1 MGRSPSANTGYL
13 LKDLLD
19 IAAFQNTLDSFAKL
33 TGLATAILE
42 RDGEI
47 LVASGWQRIC
57 TAFHRKNKL
66 SARRCLESD
75 TEQAEQLTKAG
86 KYNIYKCKNGLV
98 DVAVPIIIE
107 DVHIGNLFAGQFLFE
122 PPDLDFFAEQAR
134 QYGFD
139 RTAYMDALSKVP
151 VLSEDKARQVMA
163 FFSDLTVVIVN
174 SSINKLQLMDLNRNL
189 EKKVLERTAALE
201 EEIKVRQAEK
211 QFSES
216 LIHSL
221 PGLMYV
227 FNQMGELKRWN
238 KNFETVSGLTVAQIR
253 EMEPFDFI
261 VEEDRAI
268 IKEAIKKVFREG
280 SATAEAR
287 IATVDGRQIP
297 HFFTGYHFKQGEMDY
312 LVGVGLDI
320 SDRVRSEREK
330 ENLIR
335 KLQHALSEVKQL
347 SGFLP
352 ICSSCKKVRDDEGY
366 WNQIDA
372 YIKRHSEVEFSHS
385 LCPDCARKLYPE
397 WDRSES
403 H

>member
-1 MGRSPSANTGYL
+1 MGRSPSENTGYM

-19 IAAFQNTLDSFAKL
+19 ISAFQNTLDSFAKL

-57 TAFHRKNKL
+57 MAFHRKNSI

-75 TEQAEQLTKAG
+75 TEQAEQLSKG
-86 KYNIYKCKNGLV
+86 EKYNVYKCKNGLV

-107 DVHIGNLFAGQFLFE
+107 NVHVGNLVAGQFLLE
-122 PPDLDFFAEQAR
+122 PPDIDFFAEQAR

-139 RTAYMDALSKVP
+139 QAAYLDALSQVP
-151 VLSEDKARQVMA
+151 VLSEDKIRQVMA

-174 SSINKLQLMDLNRNL
+174 SGMDKLQLLALNKNL
-189 EKKVLERTAALE
+189 EQKVRERTAALE
-201 EEIKVRQAEK
+201 AEIMVRQAEK

-216 LIHSL
+216 LINSL
-221 PGLMYV
+221 PGVMYV
-227 FNQMGELKRWN
+227 FNQVGDFKRWN
-238 KNFETVSGLTVAQIR
+238 KNFENVLGYTPEQLRVMNPL
-253 EMEPFDFI
+253 DFI
-261 VEEDRAI
+261 AEPDKAAVRKTIEKI
-268 IKEAIKKVFREG
+268 FQEG
-280 SATAEAR
+280 SATVEAG

-297 HFFTGYHFKQGEMDY
+297 YFLTGYHFRQGEMNY
-312 LVGVGLDI
+312 LVGYGLDI
-320 SDRVRSEREK
+320 SDRLRSENQK
-330 ENLIR
+330 ENLIS

-352 ICSSCKKVRDDEGY
+352 ICSSCKKIRDDEGY
-366 WNQIDA
+366 WNQIEA
-372 YIKRHSEVEFSHS
+372 YIKAHSEVEFSHS
-385 LCPDCARKLYPE
+385 LCPDCAKKLYPE
-397 WDRSES
+397 WDGPES